1 MSDEPNTDDVCPCC
15 DGDMSQPDGCDECGG
30 SGIANP
36 AVRAQ
41 MAADFR
47 APEAPA
53 CTEAAPCFAC
63 LRCSI
68 RLLNLIPEAA
78 RKADAAIEAADG
90 GGQWTPSPEKP
101 DHYTF
106 GPLSA
111 ERTITLTANFVATLP
126 TGERVE
132 LPAGTVLR
140 EGTGAVDHKHLLAC
154 ARGVVDHD
162 VAQALTG
169 PVAHALLSALRAA
182 CGDSIEDVALRAGP
196 PEPMS
201 PAWINAQFREVT
213 QAEGEAI
220 LADLTERVGLPRE
233 MAPSEWPTPRAMAE
247 AACHKRSLGQ
257 GFQSGFEEGV
267 IAERARF
274 EAAPLVS
281 LADYAKPRT

>member
-1 MSDEPNTDDVCPCC
+1 MSAEPNTGDVCPSCN
-15 DGDMSQPDGCDECGG
+15 GDMSWPDGCDECGG

-63 LRCSI
+63 LRCFVTLTNI
-68 RLLNLIPEAA
+68 LATDPNVRAHMTGIETRPAWEPAWKHAAEANGLLPS
-78 RKADAAIEAADG
+78 ADA
-90 GGQWTPSPEKP
+90 
-101 DHYTF
+101 YRV
-106 GPLSA
+106 GPLST
-111 ERTITLTANFVATLP
+111 ERTITLTAAHVATLP

-140 EGTGAVDHKHLLAC
+140 EGAGAIDHRHLLAC

-162 VAQALTG
+162 AAQALTG
-169 PVAHALLSALRAA
+169 PVAHALLSALRVA
-182 CGDSIEDVALRAGP
+182 CGDSIEDVAQRA
-196 PEPMS
+196 
-201 PAWINAQFREVT
+201 
-213 QAEGEAI
+213 
-220 LADLTERVGLPRE
+220 GLPRE

-247 AACHKRSLGQ
+247 IACRKRTIGQ

>member
-1 MSDEPNTDDVCPCC
+1 MIPKIDFALDQQPREPLPAPVFTALCPGSPCAVC
-15 DGDMSQPDGCDECGG
+15 G
-30 SGIANP
+30 
-36 AVRAQ
+36 
-41 MAADFR
+41 
-47 APEAPA
+47 
-53 CTEAAPCFAC
+53 
-63 LRCSI
+63 
-68 RLLNLIPEAA
+68 
-78 RKADAAIEAADG
+78 AIEDAG
-90 GGQWTPSPEKP
+90 GITATPRTRGLCTAHFK
-101 DHYTF
+101 
-106 GPLSA
+106 A
-111 ERTITLTANFVATLP
+111 ETQITLKAETGANAHLCAAYVATLP

-132 LPAGTVLR
+132 LPAGTMLR
-140 EGTGAVDHKHLLAC
+140 EGTGAIDHSHLLAC
-154 ARGVVDHD
+154 ARGVVDFATHEPID
-162 VAQALTG
+162 G
-169 PVAHALLSALRAA
+169 PLMRALLSALRAA